1 MAAWDEVI
9 SDFGGN
15 ETINFGPRL
24 ELGTALYQLETH
36 TTISPRGTVTGLPHV
51 SACAAAEMVLVSG
64 DRQLN
69 VYGDNC
75 RKYLVTLDF
84 ESGIC
89 GMSIT
94 DDGKYLAVGEQSGIL
109 HLFDVSN
116 CTKLFSTKLG
126 EAAEGSG
133 RTFVEISLQYRP
145 QEKNHILL
153 VVTGSGRL
161 HVFGMDLVSL
171 CEAVVLKDEDQIRLL
186 QEQANHQ
193 IITASE
199 FDCNSVTYA
208 TILPFSGDAITV
220 GSGDSSA
227 ICLWRQENAR
237 SVSSAILHS
246 FCLHSQIVSV
256 RFLQI

>member
-1 MAAWDEVI
+1 MFQLGVVKMTATWDEVN

-36 TTISPRGTVTGLPHV
+36 ATISPRGTITGLPHV

-75 RKYLVTLDF
+75 RRYLVTLDF
-84 ESGIC
+84 ESCVC

-94 DDGKYLAVGEQSGIL
+94 DDGKYLAVGEQSGVL
-109 HLFDVSN
+109 HLFDVAN
-116 CTKLFSTKLG
+116 CTKLFSTKL
-126 EAAEGSG
+126 EESSEGSS
-133 RTFVEISLQYRP
+133 RTFVEIALRYRP
-145 QEKNHILL
+145 QERDHILL

-161 HVFGMDLVSL
+161 HMFGMDLTSQ
-171 CEAVVLKDEDQIRLL
+171 CEAFESKDENQIQLPKERAFR
-186 QEQANHQ
+186 QTIE
-193 IITASE
+193 ASE
-199 FDCNSVTYA
+199 FDCCKVTYA
-208 TILPFSGDAITV
+208 ILLPSSGDVVTV
-220 GSGDSSA
+220 GTGNSSA

-237 SVSSAILHS
+237 YLSSGILH
-246 FCLHSQIVSV
+246 
-256 RFLQI
+256 

>member
-1 MAAWDEVI
+1 MFQIAVSNKMAAWDEVV

-15 ETINFGPRL
+15 ETFNFGPRL

-51 SACAAAEMVLVSG
+51 LACAAAEMVLVSG

-84 ESGIC
+84 ESSVC
-89 GMSIT
+89 GMSVT

-109 HLFDVSN
+109 HLFDVTN
-116 CTKLFSTKLG
+116 CAKLFSTKL
-126 EAAEGSG
+126 EAATEESG

-145 QEKNHILL
+145 QEKKHVLL
-153 VVTGSGRL
+153 VVTGSGQL
-161 HVFGMDLVSL
+161 HVFAVDLMSH
-171 CEAVVLKDEDQIRLL
+171 CEAVMSKDEDRMRLL
-186 QEQANHQ
+186 REGADHQ
-193 IITASE
+193 IIAAGE
-199 FDCNSVTYA
+199 FDCDRVTYA
-208 TILPFSGDAITV
+208 TILPFSGDVVTV

-227 ICLWRQENAR
+227 ICLWKQESAR
-237 SVSSAILHS
+237 SISSVV
-246 FCLHSQIVSV
+246 F
-256 RFLQI
+256 R